1 MATGIAYKIEMSWW
15 IFALA
20 GGAALLIALITV
32 SVQAVQ
38 SAVVD
43 PVKSLRAE

>member
-1 MATGIAYKIEMSWW
+1 MYEWLQGFAYKIEMSWW

-32 SVQAVQ
+32 LFRPFSR
-38 SAVVD
+38 
-43 PVKSLRAE
+43 LL